1 MKRIQ
6 DERRQHNV
14 VKIPSGAELNALVAE
29 RVMGW
34 KNVQSQDGH
43 YWGRKQDKAGRWRRT
58 AVRNYCENPADAYL
72 IDERIKQLGLLERYL
87 KELTKI
93 THAKKIPVEWAS
105 PDLRCRAALK
115 IVRKNA
121 AHARCGVD
129 K

>member
-1 MKRIQ
+1 LKRIQ
-6 DERRQHNV
+6 EEHRLDHV
-14 VKIPSGAELNALVAE
+14 AKIPSGPELNALIAE

-34 KNVQSQDGH
+34 TNVQREDGR

-72 IDERIKQLGLLERYL
+72 IDERIKQLGLSEKYR

-93 THAKKIPVEWAS
+93 TQAKKIPVEWAS
-105 PDLRCRAALK
+105 ADQRCRAALK
-115 IVRKNA
+115 TIKPGFRSK
-121 AHARCGVD
+121 